1 MKRILIYILPILFIS
16 LAYGQEQNT
25 KSPVALVQK
34 VVKDVQHQHLE
45 MEWVDSKPGIPLKDG
60 EKIKT
65 GIKSL
70 ALIKFLDGS
79 LIRVREKTELDI
91 YGKKE
96 GKTQNTNTVLASG
109 EINFD
114 VKKQGDDE
122 FTFTTPTGIASI
134 RGTAGNIEVP
144 DESLSVFILETGMME
159 LAATQGAKSSGT
171 LTGGNTA
178 RIGADGN
185 VQISQS
191 TQEDLDKLKKAKLT
205 KVKKI
210 IIETEE
216 GFYEIEY
223 LDTESN

>member
-1 MKRILIYILPILFIS
+1 MKRFLIYILPLVFIS
-16 LAYGQEQNT
+16 LAFGQES

-45 MEWVDSKPGIPLKDG
+45 MDWEDSNPGIPLKDG
-60 EKIKT
+60 EKVKT

-91 YGKKE
+91 YGKKD
-96 GKTQNTNTVLASG
+96 GKAQNTNTVLASG

-134 RGTAGNIEVP
+134 RGTGGFIQVP
-144 DESLSVFILETGMME
+144 DETVSIFILETGIME
-159 LAATQGAKSSGT
+159 LTATQGAKNRGT
-171 LTGGNTA
+171 LTAGKTA
-178 RIGADGN
+178 KIGTDGN
-185 VQISQS
+185 VDINDS
-191 TQEDLDKLKKAKLT
+191 TQDDLDKLKKSKMT

-210 IIETEE
+210 IIETED

-223 LDTESN
+223 LDDEQN

>member
-1 MKRILIYILPILFIS
+1 MKRILIYLLPILFLS
-16 LAYGQEQNT
+16 LAYGQEQDT
-25 KSPVALVQK
+25 KTPVAIVQK

-45 MEWVDSKPGIPLKDG
+45 MEWDNSKPGVLLKDG

-70 ALIKFLDGS
+70 ALVKFLDGS
-79 LIRVREKTELDI
+79 MIRVREKTEVDI

-96 GKTQNTNTVLASG
+96 GKAQNTNTVLASG

-114 VKKQGDDE
+114 VQKQGEDE

-144 DESLSVFILETGMME
+144 DASTSIFILESGRMNLT
-159 LAATQGAKSSGT
+159 ATQGARSSGT
-171 LTGGNTA
+171 LTAGNTA

-191 TQEDLDKLKKAKLT
+191 TQADLDKLKKAKMT

-210 IIETEE
+210 ILETEE

-223 LDTESN
+223 LDTEGN